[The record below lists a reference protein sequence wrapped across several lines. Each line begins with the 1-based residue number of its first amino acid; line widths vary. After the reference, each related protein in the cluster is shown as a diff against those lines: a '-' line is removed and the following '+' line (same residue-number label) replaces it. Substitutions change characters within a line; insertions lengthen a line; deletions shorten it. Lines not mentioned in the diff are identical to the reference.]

1 MSAATGVPIPPNYPV
16 VGRDAFRTATGVH
29 AAAVI
34 KAFRKKDQALVDAVY
49 SGVPASLVGR
59 EQEIE
64 VGPMSGKSNVVF
76 WLEKRGLPV
85 TDEIVERI
93 FAKAKAST
101 AVLEE
106 AEIRA
111 LCLAR
116 VYSATCRSLDRAEP
130 ARRCSRI
137 SVLGGDGLGTPRS
150 LKCSAPSSRSR
161 TRRLRLEQPLL
172 DLRERGEQHVA
183 DRLQDS
189 ARDLVERVV
198 RRCARRGSR
207 GR

>member
-1 MSAATGVPIPPNYPV
+1 MPIPPNYPV

-34 KAFRKKDQALVDAVY
+34 KAFRKNDQALVDAVY

-85 TDEIVERI
+85 TDEIVDRI

-101 AVLEE
+101 TVLEE
-106 AEIRA
+106 QEIRELVNIRSA
-111 LCLAR
+111 SDAR
-116 VYSATCRSLDRAEP
+116 QRQRYQCARRPSP
-130 ARRCSRI
+130 ARARLEADR
-137 SVLGGDGLGTPRS
+137 
-150 LKCSAPSSRSR
+150 SRSGR
-161 TRRLRLEQPLL
+161 RRLRFRIRVE
-172 DLRERGEQHVA
+172 
-183 DRLQDS
+183 S
-189 ARDLVERVV
+189 ARWP
-198 RRCARRGSR
+198 
-207 GR
+207 GRLAVTV